1 MIMVLRVFSD
11 LEIKV
16 QKSVDYI
23 SLLKLEI
30 IDLQLKNKNLK
41 KELKSIYS
49 LKESIEKKNIIVQE
63 ERMQWRNKLQ
73 SLLEKINKLT

>member
-1 MIMVLRVFSD
+1 MVLRVFSD